1 MNILCWNCRGLGN
14 PQTVQEL
21 GDLIWAQDSL
31 VVFLA
36 ETWLDKARLEE
47 TKVCYKFKG
56 LIEVSRISRGGGVAM
71 FWKEGCNLSLDTYSP
86 NHIDV
91 IINKG
96 KDDEWRFTGFYGE
109 PDTRNR
115 DESWEKLRRLKNK
128 FTLPWL
134 CAGDFNEILKADEK
148 LGGRSRPT
156 RQMEAFR
163 EVIAECG
170 FKDLGYVGGK
180 YTWYRGS
187 RGGNTIWERLDRAV
201 ATTDWIEKF
210 PATKVVHLKCGSSD
224 HKPIIILP
232 KGVQIKKK
240 KPWRFEQMWL
250 EDEGCGE
257 VVDLVWRRIYPGNS
271 MAQVEGKIKG
281 CQAKLRQWS

>member
-21 GDLIWAQDSL
+21 RDLIQAQDPL

-36 ETWLDKARLEE
+36 ETWLNKARLEE
-47 TKVCYKFKG
+47 IKAQYKFKG
-56 LIEVSRISRGGGVAM
+56 LIEVSRISRGGGVAI

-109 PDTRNR
+109 PNTRNR
-115 DESWEKLRRLKNK
+115 DDSWEKLR
-128 FTLPWL
+128 
-134 CAGDFNEILKADEK
+134 GDFNEILKADEK
-148 LGGRSRPT
+148 LGGRSKPT
-156 RQMEAFR
+156 GQMEAFR
-163 EVIAECG
+163 EVIDECG

-187 RGGNTIWERLDRAV
+187 KGGNTI
-201 ATTDWIEKF
+201 
-210 PATKVVHLKCGSSD
+210 
-224 HKPIIILP
+224 
-232 KGVQIKKK
+232 
-240 KPWRFEQMWL
+240 
-250 EDEGCGE
+250 
-257 VVDLVWRRIYPGNS
+257 
-271 MAQVEGKIKG
+271 
-281 CQAKLRQWS
+281 

>member
-96 KDDEWRFTGFYGE
+96 KVDEWRFTGFYGE
-109 PDTRNR
+109 PDTRIR

-128 FTLPWL
+128 FNLPWL
-134 CAGDFNEILKADEK
+134 CAGDFNEILKAEEK

-163 EVIAECG
+163 EVIDECG

-187 RGGNTIWERLDRAV
+187 RGGNTI
-201 ATTDWIEKF
+201 
-210 PATKVVHLKCGSSD
+210 
-224 HKPIIILP
+224 
-232 KGVQIKKK
+232 
-240 KPWRFEQMWL
+240 
-250 EDEGCGE
+250 
-257 VVDLVWRRIYPGNS
+257 
-271 MAQVEGKIKG
+271 
-281 CQAKLRQWS
+281 